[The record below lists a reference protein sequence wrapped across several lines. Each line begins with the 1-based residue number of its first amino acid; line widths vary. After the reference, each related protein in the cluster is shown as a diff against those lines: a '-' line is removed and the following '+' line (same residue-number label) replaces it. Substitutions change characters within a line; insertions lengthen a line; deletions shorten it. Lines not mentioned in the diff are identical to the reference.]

1 MILRS
6 VVGKLWLT
14 IIILV
19 SLVLILLSLFLNEQ
33 VEKTYVKDQQISLS
47 HLADVVQRN
56 LNTPGTDT
64 TKYISDAFYIAK
76 QFNTYIVLLDRNGN
90 MLPVPTMFEETIPK
104 NLITKSELPRILSGN
119 KIVSVSQV
127 HSNKGLITSS
137 FQKNEVFL
145 VGVPYKKGNKVVG
158 AILLYQAK
166 DQLSVD
172 DIKHWIFYSA
182 LIGIALTTV
191 FAFFLSTR
199 ITQPLIQMQKAAEKM
214 AMGQFSTRVRIRPH
228 ERDEIADL
236 SITFNRM
243 ARQLEESI
251 NLLSHEK
258 EQLSSILRSMKD
270 GVLTLSASGKVIL
283 TNPPAE
289 MFLAINGD
297 PNSRNLP
304 ASLKSAFEQVLA
316 EEEEFQGDVTEQ
328 GRTWAVVMAPLYA
341 RDQVRG
347 AVAVLRDVTDE
358 RLLEKFR
365 KDFVAN
371 VSHEL
376 RTPLAMLQGYSEAL
390 LDEIAD
396 TPEAREEIA
405 KVINDESQRMGRLVS
420 QLLDL
425 ARMEA
430 GFIDLEP
437 RFITLHTFINRV
449 CRKFANLAEEQN
461 VELNSDFHEPLPEVF
476 WDEDKVEQILTNLV
490 GNAIRHTPENG
501 SVTVRVTWEKEYV
514 FLDVVDTGT
523 GIKEDDLPFVFERF
537 YKADKA
543 RKRDNASG
551 TGLGLSIV
559 KHLVKAHQGEIWV
572 RSKIGVGTIFSVKLP
587 VEIALEESDRV

>member
-1 MILRS
+1 VILRS

-56 LNTPGTDT
+56 LNTPSTDT
-64 TKYISDAFYIAK
+64 TKYIANAFYIAK
-76 QFNTYIVLLDRNGN
+76 QFNTYIVLLDKNGN

-119 KIVSVSQV
+119 KIVSISQV
-127 HSNKGLITSS
+127 HPSKGFITSS
-137 FQKNEVFL
+137 LEKNEVFL
-145 VGVPYKKGNKVVG
+145 VGVPYKKGNKIVG

-214 AMGQFSTRVRIRPH
+214 ALGQFSTRVRIRPH

-236 SITFNRM
+236 AITFNRM

-289 MFLAINGD
+289 KFLAINGV
-297 PNSRNLP
+297 PNSRILP
-304 ASLKSAFEQVLA
+304 ALLKSAFEQVVA
-316 EEEEFQGDVTEQ
+316 EENEFQGDVTEQ

-358 RLLEKFR
+358 R
-365 KDFVAN
+365 
-371 VSHEL
+371 
-376 RTPLAMLQGYSEAL
+376 
-390 LDEIAD
+390 
-396 TPEAREEIA
+396 
-405 KVINDESQRMGRLVS
+405 
-420 QLLDL
+420 
-425 ARMEA
+425 
-430 GFIDLEP
+430 
-437 RFITLHTFINRV
+437 
-449 CRKFANLAEEQN
+449 
-461 VELNSDFHEPLPEVF
+461 
-476 WDEDKVEQILTNLV
+476 
-490 GNAIRHTPENG
+490 
-501 SVTVRVTWEKEYV
+501 
-514 FLDVVDTGT
+514 
-523 GIKEDDLPFVFERF
+523 
-537 YKADKA
+537 
-543 RKRDNASG
+543 
-551 TGLGLSIV
+551 
-559 KHLVKAHQGEIWV
+559 
-572 RSKIGVGTIFSVKLP
+572 
-587 VEIALEESDRV
+587 